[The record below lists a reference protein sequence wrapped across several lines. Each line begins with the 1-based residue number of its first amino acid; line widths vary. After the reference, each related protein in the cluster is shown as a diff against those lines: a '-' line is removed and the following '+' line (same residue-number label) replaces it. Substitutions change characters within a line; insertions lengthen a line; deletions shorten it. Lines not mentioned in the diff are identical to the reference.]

1 MKDKGNR
8 SLEHHDNGKGISTG
22 TAIAVVVQ
30 MNVDRVTEFT
40 AEFLGLFLREGTS
53 CNN

>member
-1 MKDKGNR
+1 MKHKGNR

-30 MNVDRVTEFT
+30 MNVDRITEFT
-40 AEFLGLFLREGTS
+40 AEFFGLFLGECTS
-53 CNN
+53 CND

>member
-1 MKDKGNR
+1 MKDKENR
-8 SLEHHDNGKGISTG
+8 SLEHHDNGKGISAG

-40 AEFLGLFLREGTS
+40 AELLGLFLGECTS
-53 CNN
+53 RND